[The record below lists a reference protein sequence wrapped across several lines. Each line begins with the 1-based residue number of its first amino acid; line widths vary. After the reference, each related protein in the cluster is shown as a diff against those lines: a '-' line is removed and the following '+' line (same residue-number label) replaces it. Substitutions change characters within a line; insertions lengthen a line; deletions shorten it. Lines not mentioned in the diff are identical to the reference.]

1 MTVNLDVSFLIIV
14 GLLLAN
20 LLTDFWRVWVFKRYL
35 QETKKLI
42 EIMDYKNKELRE
54 IAIKIERFY
63 EVVE

>member
-14 GLLLAN
+14 GLLIAN
-20 LLTDFWRVWVFKRYL
+20 LLTDFWRVWMFKRYL
-35 QETKKLI
+35 QETKQLI
-42 EIMDYKNKELRE
+42 NVMDYKNKELRE

>member
-14 GLLLAN
+14 GLLVAN
-20 LLTDFWRVWVFKRYL
+20 LLTDFWRVWMFKRYL
-35 QETKKLI
+35 QETKQLI
-42 EIMDYKNKELRE
+42 NVMDYKNKELRE